1 MKKLHLSV
9 IAAIL
14 VFLLISVSTAEE
26 NNVNAMTAVV
36 PADSIAQFIKPLLPY
51 RIDFGENFTGE
62 IWIKSIENIKIKK
75 NRIFFS
81 THIYGKNIKYV
92 TYEFN
97 KKILTINM
105 GISDVYT
112 KKISYLLI

>member
-75 NRIFFS
+75 IEYFFLRIFMERISS
-81 THIYGKNIKYV
+81 TLRMN
-92 TYEFN
+92 
-97 KKILTINM
+97 
-105 GISDVYT
+105 ST
-112 KKISYLLI
+112 KRY